1 MEFQFVRQFPEKL
14 RTERA
19 KLDSLLFYNVLWYM
33 SNVGYIL
40 DVWYK
45 DRLLKAF
52 IEVNSK
58 WKSRMMIEIRIDE
71 LLEKRER
78 SFYWLSKQSG
88 ISHTTLWRLK
98 KGKALG
104 INFATLEKICEILD
118 CEPGDLLKFS
128 KAEKKEVTESSK

>member
-1 MEFQFVRQFPEKL
+1 
-14 RTERA
+14 
-19 KLDSLLFYNVLWYM
+19 M

>member
-1 MEFQFVRQFPEKL
+1 
-14 RTERA
+14 
-19 KLDSLLFYNVLWYM
+19 M
-33 SNVGYIL
+33 SNIGYIL

-45 DRLLKAF
+45 HRWLKAF
-52 IEVNSK
+52 IDVNSK

-71 LLEKRER
+71 LLEKRGH

-88 ISHTTLWRLK
+88 VSHTTLWRLK

-104 INFATLEKICEILD
+104 VNFATLEKICEILD

-128 KAEKKEVTESSK
+128 KAEKKEITESSK